1 MSLAERLVSD
11 VMQTEVASLSS
22 GDRLDLVE
30 DIMTLGRIRHMP
42 VLEDGRLVGVVSQR
56 DLLAAS
62 LSGTLDF
69 DDQHR
74 RSFIRSVEVDEVMSR
89 DLCTVEPDAT
99 LREAAVRMLRRRV
112 GCVPV
117 IKPDG
122 TLVGLLTETDLVRT
136 AFLSEGGDA
145 PDLEIAEEGGDALGR
160 WVEAEFEGVRR
171 ARDELR
177 VQAHL
182 AKAEARDLWKELEHK
197 FQDAESKVKLVL
209 REAEGPAEDIAE
221 AAGQLLR
228 ELRDGYRRLRDVA
241 RKSAD

>member
-1 MSLAERLVSD
+1 MSLGERLVSD

-42 VLEDGRLVGVVSQR
+42 VLEDGRLVGVVSNR
-56 DLLAAS
+56 DLLSAS
-62 LSGTLDF
+62 LSRTLDF

-74 RSFIRSVEVDEVMSR
+74 RSFIRSVEVNEVMSR
-89 DLCTVEPDAT
+89 DLCTVEPDTT
-99 LREAAVRMLRRRV
+99 LREAAILMLRRRV
-112 GCVPV
+112 GCLPV
-117 IKPDG
+117 TKPDG
-122 TLVGLLTETDLVRT
+122 TLVGLVTETDLVRV
-136 AFLSEGGDA
+136 AFLSDAAEEA
-145 PDLEIAEEGGDALGR
+145 PDLEEEEGVDALSR

-197 FQDAESKVKLVL
+197 FQEAESKVKLVL

-228 ELRDGYRRLRDVA
+228 ELRDGYRRLRDA
-241 RKSAD
+241 GKSSD

>member
-30 DIMTLGRIRHMP
+30 DIMNLGRIRHMP
-42 VLEDGRLVGVVSQR
+42 VLEDGRLVGVVSNR
-56 DLLAAS
+56 DLLSAS
-62 LSGTLDF
+62 LSRTLDF

-89 DLCTVEPDAT
+89 DLCTVEVDTT
-99 LREAAVRMLRRRV
+99 LREAAIRMLRRRV
-112 GCVPV
+112 GCLPV
-117 IKPDG
+117 VKPDG
-122 TLVGLLTETDLVRT
+122 TLLGLVTETDLVRV
-136 AFLSEGGDA
+136 AFLEDAPGEA
-145 PDLEIAEEGGDALGR
+145 PDLEEEGGDALGR

-182 AKAEARDLWKELEHK
+182 AKAEARDLWKDLEHK

-209 REAEGPAEDIAE
+209 REAEGPAEDIAD

-228 ELRDGYRRLRDVA
+228 ELRDGYRRLRDLG
-241 RKSAD
+241 RSGG